1 MIHEGQVA
9 FKRQNDKGEECS
21 CKENYIIENRLTFTQ
36 VEERLYEEFESLYK
50 DLDVTAIKR
59 SKLREIVN
67 GRTPFGKERIFFAT
81 IADTFVNEDGSEKE
95 MKYVVALFANDMQ
108 DAHQKV
114 KDYMAQGLND
124 MTLKQLKETKF
135 LDILK

>member
-1 MIHEGQVA
+1 MIHEGQIA

-21 CKENYIIENRLTFTQ
+21 CKENYIIENKLTFTQ

-50 DLDVTAIKR
+50 DFDVTAIKR

-67 GRTPFGKERIFFAT
+67 VRHDVNEKIFFAT
-81 IADTFVNEDGSEKE
+81 IADIFVEDNGDEKE
-95 MKYVVALFANDMQ
+95 MKYIVALFANDMQ
-108 DAHQKV
+108 DAHIKV

>member
-59 SKLREIVN
+59 SRLREIVN
-67 GRTPFGKERIFFAT
+67 ERHDVYDKIFFAT
-81 IADTFVNEDGSEKE
+81 IADIFVEDNGDEKE
-95 MKYVVALFANDMQ
+95 MKYIVALFAKDMQ

-124 MTLKQLKETKF
+124 MELKQLKETKF
-135 LDILK
+135 LEVIR

>member
-1 MIHEGQVA
+1 MIHEGQVTY
-9 FKRQNDKGEECS
+9 KRQNDKGEECL
-21 CKENYIIENRLTFTQ
+21 CKENYIVENKLTFTQ

-59 SKLREIVN
+59 SRLREIVN
-67 GRTPFGKERIFFAT
+67 ERQDVMEKIFFAT
-81 IADTFVNEDGSEKE
+81 IADIFVEDNGDEKE
-95 MKYVVALFANDMQ
+95 MKYIVALFAKDMQ

-135 LDILK
+135 IDILR

>member
-1 MIHEGQVA
+1 MIHEGQVTY
-9 FKRQNDKGEECS
+9 KRQNDKGEECL
-21 CKENYIIENRLTFTQ
+21 CKENYIVENRLTFTQ

-59 SKLREIVN
+59 SRLREIVN
-67 GRTPFGKERIFFAT
+67 ERQDVIEKIFFAT
-81 IADTFVNEDGSEKE
+81 IADIFVEDNGVEKE
-95 MKYVVALFANDMQ
+95 MKYVVALFAKDMQ
-108 DAHQKV
+108 DAHIKV